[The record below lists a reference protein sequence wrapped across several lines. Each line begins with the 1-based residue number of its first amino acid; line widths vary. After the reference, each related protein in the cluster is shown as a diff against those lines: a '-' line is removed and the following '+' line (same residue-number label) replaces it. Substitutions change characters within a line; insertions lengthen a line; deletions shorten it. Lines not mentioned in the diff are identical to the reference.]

1 MAFTRE
7 QVREFISALK
17 EDAELRELARA
28 AILSDDFAALP
39 GLVRANTEAI
49 AALDVRIETLTER
62 LETFIAATDLRF
74 VELERRQDAV
84 DERLASIEVR
94 LTKVDQRLDSIDQ
107 HLATHDQR
115 LDSIDQHLASH
126 DQRFDSIDQHLA
138 THDERF
144 DAHDERFDRVERK
157 LDTVAKQASDTAG
170 KLGNLD
176 GMAFEERFIRNVASH
191 IGPRFRRARPIDIYG
206 DATLEEALARHP
218 LSASELR
225 DIATAD
231 LLVWS
236 TDMLSGGEA
245 ALVLEIS
252 RAVDLGD
259 VVRADRRARLLS
271 KLGVNA
277 VAAVAGITASDEAM
291 RRAKELSVVTLLQ
304 RENEPAA

>member
-17 EDAELRELARA
+17 GDAELRELARA

-49 AALDVRIETLTER
+49 AALDARIERLTER

-74 VELERRQDAV
+74 VRLDDRAKAV
-84 DERLASIEVR
+84 EERLAAIEQQLTSINEH
-94 LTKVDQRLDSIDQ
+94 LTEHDERFDMVDG
-107 HLATHDQR
+107 HLTE
-115 LDSIDQHLASH
+115 H
-126 DQRFDSIDQHLA
+126 DQRFDRVDL
-138 THDERF
+138 
-144 DAHDERFDRVERK
+144 RFDRVEQHLTEHDGRLESIDQK
-157 LDTVAKQASDTAG
+157 LGAVAKQASDTAG
-170 KLGNLD
+170 KLGNLE

-206 DATLEEALARHP
+206 DAILEEALARHP

-245 ALVLEIS
+245 ALVLKVS

-277 VAAVAGITASDEAM
+277 VAAVAGITASDEAI

>member
-49 AALDVRIETLTER
+49 AALDDRIERLTER

-74 VELERRQDAV
+74 VRLDDRAKAV
-84 DERLASIEVR
+84 AERLAAIEQQLTSINEH
-94 LTKVDQRLDSIDQ
+94 LT
-107 HLATHDQR
+107 
-115 LDSIDQHLASH
+115 
-126 DQRFDSIDQHLA
+126 
-138 THDERF
+138 E
-144 DAHDERFDRVERK
+144 HDERFDRVDGHLTEHDQRFDRVDLRFDRVEQHLTEHDGRLESIDQK
-157 LDTVAKQASDTAG
+157 LGAVAKQASDTAG
-170 KLGNLD
+170 KLGNLE

-206 DATLEEALARHP
+206 DAILEEALARHP

-245 ALVLEIS
+245 ALVLKVS

-277 VAAVAGITASDEAM
+277 VAAVAGITASDEAI

>member
-17 EDAELRELARA
+17 GDAELRELARA

-49 AALDVRIETLTER
+49 AALDDRIERLTER

-74 VELERRQDAV
+74 VRLDDRAKAV
-84 DERLASIEVR
+84 EERLAAIEQQLTSINEH
-94 LTKVDQRLDSIDQ
+94 LT
-107 HLATHDQR
+107 
-115 LDSIDQHLASH
+115 
-126 DQRFDSIDQHLA
+126 
-138 THDERF
+138 E
-144 DAHDERFDRVERK
+144 HDERFDRVDGHLTEHDQRFDRVDLRFDRVEQHLTEHDGRLESIDQK
-157 LDTVAKQASDTAG
+157 LGAVAKQASDTAG
-170 KLGNLD
+170 KLGNLE

-206 DATLEEALARHP
+206 DAILEEALARHP

-245 ALVLEIS
+245 ALVLKVS

-277 VAAVAGITASDEAM
+277 VAAVAGITASDEAI

>member
-17 EDAELRELARA
+17 GDAELRELARA

-49 AALDVRIETLTER
+49 AALDDRIERLTER

-74 VELERRQDAV
+74 VRLDDRAKAV
-84 DERLASIEVR
+84 AERLAAIEQQLTSINEH
-94 LTKVDQRLDSIDQ
+94 LTEHDERFDMVDG
-107 HLATHDQR
+107 HLTE
-115 LDSIDQHLASH
+115 H
-126 DQRFDSIDQHLA
+126 DQRFDHVDL
-138 THDERF
+138 
-144 DAHDERFDRVERK
+144 RFDRVEQHLTENDGRLESIDQK
-157 LDTVAKQASDTAG
+157 LGAVAKQASDTAG
-170 KLGNLD
+170 KLGNLE

-206 DATLEEALARHP
+206 DAILEEALARHP

-245 ALVLEIS
+245 ALVLKVS

-277 VAAVAGITASDEAM
+277 VAAVAGITASDEAI

>member
-17 EDAELRELARA
+17 GDAELRELARA

-49 AALDVRIETLTER
+49 AALDARIERLTER

-74 VELERRQDAV
+74 VRLDDRAKAV
-84 DERLASIEVR
+84 EERLAAIEQQLTSINEH
-94 LTKVDQRLDSIDQ
+94 LT
-107 HLATHDQR
+107 
-115 LDSIDQHLASH
+115 
-126 DQRFDSIDQHLA
+126 
-138 THDERF
+138 E
-144 DAHDERFDRVERK
+144 HDERFDRVDGHLTEHDQRFDRVDLRFDRVEQHLTEHDGRLESIDQK
-157 LDTVAKQASDTAG
+157 LGAVAKQASDTAG
-170 KLGNLD
+170 KLGNLE

-206 DATLEEALARHP
+206 DAILEEALARHP

-245 ALVLEIS
+245 ALVLKVS

>member
-17 EDAELRELARA
+17 GDAELRELARA

-49 AALDVRIETLTER
+49 AALDARIERLTER

-74 VELERRQDAV
+74 VRLDDRAKAV
-84 DERLASIEVR
+84 EERLAAIEQQLTSINEH
-94 LTKVDQRLDSIDQ
+94 LT
-107 HLATHDQR
+107 
-115 LDSIDQHLASH
+115 
-126 DQRFDSIDQHLA
+126 
-138 THDERF
+138 E
-144 DAHDERFDRVERK
+144 HDERFDRVDGHLTEHDQRFDRVDLRSDRVEQHLTEHDGRLESIDQK
-157 LDTVAKQASDTAG
+157 LGAVAKQASDTAG
-170 KLGNLD
+170 KLGNLE

-206 DATLEEALARHP
+206 DAILEEALARHP

-245 ALVLEIS
+245 ALVLKVS

-277 VAAVAGITASDEAM
+277 VAAVAGITASDEAI

>member
-49 AALDVRIETLTER
+49 AALDDRIERLTER

-74 VELERRQDAV
+74 VRLDDRAKAV
-84 DERLASIEVR
+84 AERLAAIEQQLTSINEH
-94 LTKVDQRLDSIDQ
+94 LTEHDERFDMVDG
-107 HLATHDQR
+107 HLTE
-115 LDSIDQHLASH
+115 H
-126 DQRFDSIDQHLA
+126 DQRFDRVDL
-138 THDERF
+138 
-144 DAHDERFDRVERK
+144 RFDRVEQHLTENDGRLESIDQK
-157 LDTVAKQASDTAG
+157 LGAVAKQASDTAG
-170 KLGNLD
+170 KLGNLE

-206 DATLEEALARHP
+206 DAILEEALARHP

-245 ALVLEIS
+245 ALVLKVS

-277 VAAVAGITASDEAM
+277 VAAVAGITASDEAI

>member
-49 AALDVRIETLTER
+49 AALDDRIERLTER

-74 VELERRQDAV
+74 VRLDDRAKAV
-84 DERLASIEVR
+84 AERLAAIEQQLTSINEH
-94 LTKVDQRLDSIDQ
+94 LTEHDERFDMVDG
-107 HLATHDQR
+107 HLTE
-115 LDSIDQHLASH
+115 H
-126 DQRFDSIDQHLA
+126 DQRFDHVDL
-138 THDERF
+138 
-144 DAHDERFDRVERK
+144 RFDRVEQHLTENDGRLESIDQK
-157 LDTVAKQASDTAG
+157 LGAVAKQASDTAG
-170 KLGNLD
+170 KLGNLE

-206 DATLEEALARHP
+206 DAILEEALARHP

-245 ALVLEIS
+245 ALVLKVS

-277 VAAVAGITASDEAM
+277 VAAVAGITASDEAI

>member
-17 EDAELRELARA
+17 GDAELRELARA

-49 AALDVRIETLTER
+49 AALDARIERLTER

-74 VELERRQDAV
+74 VRLDDRAKAV
-84 DERLASIEVR
+84 EERLAAIEQQLTSINEH
-94 LTKVDQRLDSIDQ
+94 LT
-107 HLATHDQR
+107 
-115 LDSIDQHLASH
+115 
-126 DQRFDSIDQHLA
+126 
-138 THDERF
+138 E
-144 DAHDERFDRVERK
+144 HDERFDRVDGHLTEHDGRLESIDQK
-157 LDTVAKQASDTAG
+157 LGAVAKQASDTAG
-170 KLGNLD
+170 KLGNLE

-206 DATLEEALARHP
+206 DAILEEALARHP

-277 VAAVAGITASDEAM
+277 VAAVAGITASDEAI

-304 RENEPAA
+304 KENEPAA

>member
-17 EDAELRELARA
+17 GDAELRELARA

-49 AALDVRIETLTER
+49 AALDDRIERLTER

-74 VELERRQDAV
+74 VRLDDRAKAV
-84 DERLASIEVR
+84 AERLAAIEQQLTSINEH
-94 LTKVDQRLDSIDQ
+94 LT
-107 HLATHDQR
+107 
-115 LDSIDQHLASH
+115 
-126 DQRFDSIDQHLA
+126 
-138 THDERF
+138 E
-144 DAHDERFDRVERK
+144 HDERFDRVDGHLTEHDQRFDRVDLRFDRVEQHLTEHDGRLESIDQK
-157 LDTVAKQASDTAG
+157 LGAVAKQASDTAG
-170 KLGNLD
+170 KLGNLE

-206 DATLEEALARHP
+206 DAILEEALARHP

-245 ALVLEIS
+245 ALVLKVS

-277 VAAVAGITASDEAM
+277 VAAVAGITASDEAI

>member
-49 AALDVRIETLTER
+49 AALDARIERLTER

-74 VELERRQDAV
+74 VRLDDRAKAV
-84 DERLASIEVR
+84 AERLAAIEQQLTSINEH
-94 LTKVDQRLDSIDQ
+94 LTEHDERFDMVDG
-107 HLATHDQR
+107 HLTE
-115 LDSIDQHLASH
+115 H
-126 DQRFDSIDQHLA
+126 DQRFDHVDL
-138 THDERF
+138 
-144 DAHDERFDRVERK
+144 RFDRVEQHLTENDGRLESIDQK
-157 LDTVAKQASDTAG
+157 LGAVAKQASDTAG
-170 KLGNLD
+170 KLGNLE

-206 DATLEEALARHP
+206 DAILEEALARHP

-245 ALVLEIS
+245 ALVLKVS

-277 VAAVAGITASDEAM
+277 VAAVAGITASDEAI

>member
-17 EDAELRELARA
+17 GDAELRELARA

-49 AALDVRIETLTER
+49 AALDARIERLTER

-74 VELERRQDAV
+74 VRLDDRAKAV
-84 DERLASIEVR
+84 EERLAAIEQQLTSINEH
-94 LTKVDQRLDSIDQ
+94 LT
-107 HLATHDQR
+107 
-115 LDSIDQHLASH
+115 
-126 DQRFDSIDQHLA
+126 
-138 THDERF
+138 E
-144 DAHDERFDRVERK
+144 HDERFDRVDGHLTEHDQRFDRVDLRFDRVEQHLTEHDGRLESIDQK
-157 LDTVAKQASDTAG
+157 LGAVAKQASDTAG
-170 KLGNLD
+170 KLGNLE

-206 DATLEEALARHP
+206 DAILEEALARHP

-245 ALVLEIS
+245 ALVLKVS

-277 VAAVAGITASDEAM
+277 VAAVAGITASDEAI

>member
-49 AALDVRIETLTER
+49 AALDDRIERLTER

-74 VELERRQDAV
+74 VRLDDRAKAV
-84 DERLASIEVR
+84 AERLAAIEQQLTSINEH
-94 LTKVDQRLDSIDQ
+94 LTEHDERFDMVDG
-107 HLATHDQR
+107 HLTE
-115 LDSIDQHLASH
+115 H
-126 DQRFDSIDQHLA
+126 DQRFDRVDL
-138 THDERF
+138 
-144 DAHDERFDRVERK
+144 RFDRVEQHLTEHDGRLESIDQK
-157 LDTVAKQASDTAG
+157 LGAVAKQASDTAG
-170 KLGNLD
+170 KLGNLE

-206 DATLEEALARHP
+206 DAILEEALARHP

-245 ALVLEIS
+245 ALVLKVS

-277 VAAVAGITASDEAM
+277 VAAVAGITASDEAI

>member
-17 EDAELRELARA
+17 GDAELRELARA

-49 AALDVRIETLTER
+49 AALDARIERLTER

-74 VELERRQDAV
+74 VRLDDRAKAV
-84 DERLASIEVR
+84 EERLAAIEQQLTSINEH
-94 LTKVDQRLDSIDQ
+94 LT
-107 HLATHDQR
+107 
-115 LDSIDQHLASH
+115 
-126 DQRFDSIDQHLA
+126 
-138 THDERF
+138 E
-144 DAHDERFDRVERK
+144 HDERFDRVDGHLTEHDQRFDHVDLRFDRVEQHLTENDGRLESIDQK
-157 LDTVAKQASDTAG
+157 LGAVAKQASDTAG
-170 KLGNLD
+170 KLGNLE

-206 DATLEEALARHP
+206 DAILEEALARHP

-245 ALVLEIS
+245 ALVLKVS

-277 VAAVAGITASDEAM
+277 VAAVAGITASDEAI

>member
-49 AALDVRIETLTER
+49 AALDDRIERLTER

-74 VELERRQDAV
+74 VRLDDRAKAV
-84 DERLASIEVR
+84 AERLAAIEQQLTSINEH
-94 LTKVDQRLDSIDQ
+94 LTEHDERFDMVDG
-107 HLATHDQR
+107 HLTE
-115 LDSIDQHLASH
+115 H
-126 DQRFDSIDQHLA
+126 DQRFDHVDL
-138 THDERF
+138 
-144 DAHDERFDRVERK
+144 RFDRVEQHLTEHDGRLESIDQK
-157 LDTVAKQASDTAG
+157 LGAVAKQASDTAG
-170 KLGNLD
+170 KLGNLE

-206 DATLEEALARHP
+206 DAILEEALARHP

-245 ALVLEIS
+245 ALVLKVS

-277 VAAVAGITASDEAM
+277 VAAVAGITASDEAI

>member
-17 EDAELRELARA
+17 GDAELRELARA

-49 AALDVRIETLTER
+49 AALDARIERLTER

-74 VELERRQDAV
+74 VRLDDRAKAV
-84 DERLASIEVR
+84 AERLAAIEQQLTSINEH
-94 LTKVDQRLDSIDQ
+94 LTEHDERFDMVDG
-107 HLATHDQR
+107 HLTE
-115 LDSIDQHLASH
+115 H
-126 DQRFDSIDQHLA
+126 DQRFDRVDL
-138 THDERF
+138 
-144 DAHDERFDRVERK
+144 RFDRVEQHLTEHDGRLESIDQK
-157 LDTVAKQASDTAG
+157 LGAVAKQASDTAG
-170 KLGNLD
+170 KLGNLE

-206 DATLEEALARHP
+206 DAILEEALARHP

-245 ALVLEIS
+245 ALVLKVS

-277 VAAVAGITASDEAM
+277 VAAVAGITASDEAI

>member
-17 EDAELRELARA
+17 GDAELRELARA

-49 AALDVRIETLTER
+49 AALDARIERLTER

-74 VELERRQDAV
+74 VRLDDRAKAV
-84 DERLASIEVR
+84 EERLAAIEQQLTSINEH
-94 LTKVDQRLDSIDQ
+94 LTEHDERFDMVDG
-107 HLATHDQR
+107 HLTE
-115 LDSIDQHLASH
+115 H
-126 DQRFDSIDQHLA
+126 DQRFDHVDL
-138 THDERF
+138 
-144 DAHDERFDRVERK
+144 RFDRVEQHLTEHDGRLESIDQK
-157 LDTVAKQASDTAG
+157 LGAVAKQASDTAG
-170 KLGNLD
+170 KLGNLE

-206 DATLEEALARHP
+206 DAILEEALARHP

-245 ALVLEIS
+245 ALVLKVS

-277 VAAVAGITASDEAM
+277 VAAVAGITASDEAI